1 MTQLSLTHVPPP
13 QASSNAVAISRIAA
27 MLELDRN
34 TPGPT
39 EIKLR
44 LKSLPM
50 ELEFPNGSR
59 YEYSIG

>member
-1 MTQLSLTHVPPP
+1 MTRLSLTRGPPP
-13 QASSNAVAISRIAA
+13 QASSNAAAISRIAA
-27 MLELDRN
+27 MAELDRN

-39 EIKLR
+39 KIKLC
-44 LKSLPM
+44 LKSRLM